1 MALSGAYRR
10 RHDSSLALLIVAPG
24 PVGFKYAGTCPMQ
37 KGDHEVAG
45 IDIVFKVAGIG
56 IISIVIALIFEQV
69 GRKDFAWAATV
80 IGAVLVFGVA
90 LLRFKELLDE
100 ILTVFRLW

>member
-1 MALSGAYRR
+1 MAVSRAYCGCY
-10 RHDSSLALLIVAPG
+10 DNSLALLIAASGCSGLKPI
-24 PVGFKYAGTCPMQ
+24 KTCPTQ
-37 KGDHEVAG
+37 KGDDGVGG
-45 IDIVFKVAGIG
+45 IDIIFKVAGIG
-56 IISIVIALIFEQV
+56 IISIVISLIFEQV

>member
-1 MALSGAYRR
+1 VPYAKGGY
-10 RHDSSLALLIVAPG
+10 D
-24 PVGFKYAGTCPMQ
+24 VG
-37 KGDHEVAG
+37 G

-56 IISIVIALIFEQV
+56 IISIVISLIFEQV

>member
-1 MALSGAYRR
+1 LG
-10 RHDSSLALLIVAPG
+10 G
-24 PVGFKYAGTCPMQ
+24 PVRYVHFLEPTITYGDLLRPWDYIGVCLTQ
-37 KGDHEVAG
+37 KGDDEVGG

-56 IISIVIALIFEQV
+56 IISIVISLIFEQV